1 MIVLTLALGLPLGCN
16 SQSGLE
22 SKIQGT
28 NIQKVERIKNK
39 PVQDP
44 NINPL
49 IQKPNIQEYS
59 EKNDKYNLNE
69 VIIDFNEVRTL
80 VNRIYNSFTGK
91 KLSNDLDIKILLE
104 IEMIQRYRRLGG
116 KGPIPKGFSNSE
128 SKKAYIKAGNICD
141 VLIHL
146 FHEIGHIDEKPLEKR
161 LDEEAQSYALLF
173 GCFEEMKRLGYDSI
187 VNEILERLP
196 DSYEGHKDG
205 YHAKAYDKVRNLM
218 KLGFTAHEIYD
229 GISGRD
235 ISVE

>member
-1 MIVLTLALGLPLGCN
+1 MNFNILYHEKLQYWLIVLTLALGLPLGCN

-69 VIIDFNEVRTL
+69 VINDFNEVRTL

-128 SKKAYIKAGNICD
+128 SKKAYIKAGNIYPKAD
-141 VLIHL
+141 YLKMI
-146 FHEIGHIDEKPLEKR
+146 IIDRSFLYV
-161 LDEEAQSYALLF
+161 DLL
-173 GCFEEMKRLGYDSI
+173 CK
-187 VNEILERLP
+187 
-196 DSYEGHKDG
+196 
-205 YHAKAYDKVRNLM
+205 
-218 KLGFTAHEIYD
+218 
-229 GISGRD
+229 
-235 ISVE
+235 